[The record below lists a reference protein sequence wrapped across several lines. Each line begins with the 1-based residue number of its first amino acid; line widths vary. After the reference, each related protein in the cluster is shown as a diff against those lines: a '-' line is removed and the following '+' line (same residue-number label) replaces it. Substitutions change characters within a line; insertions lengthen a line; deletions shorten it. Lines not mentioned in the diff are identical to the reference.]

1 MRQLFLSDGNERR
14 SSFGGGN
21 LARKNESASLFW
33 WTILITLMMGLAT
46 FCWFGS
52 IMVTQHPEKPLN
64 YKVLAKLERLPV
76 IRKFSVYS
84 VPDGAAKSAR
94 ELLAAY
100 YAYTPEQL
108 QVANNILKRAY
119 IRNYDKQDPPVYLT
133 GQFEVLEAR
142 ALTDSDVVRDGWVVR
157 CRAIDL
163 EDVDVEIL
171 MPGLAD
177 QDPPFEAGEHITLDK
192 RATFAALVH
201 VEKLGEDRLC
211 ATAIPLVYGGFKTAG
226 GDAPVMNP
234 PRRLNLEAGWPVTDD
249 PGVTTKVVSLD
260 ARP

>member
-33 WTILITLMMGLAT
+33 WTIVITLMMGLAT
-46 FCWFGS
+46 FCWFFS

-64 YKVLAKLERLPV
+64 YKMLAKFERLPV
-76 IRKFSVYS
+76 IRKFTVYS
-84 VPDGAAKSAR
+84 VPDGSAKSAR

-133 GQFEVLEAR
+133 GQFEVLGAR
-142 ALTDSDVVRDGWVVR
+142 PLAESDVIREGWVVR
-157 CRAIDL
+157 CRAVDL

-171 MPGLAD
+171 MPGLSASSA
-177 QDPPFEAGEHITLDK
+177 PFEAGDLLTLDK

-201 VEKLGEDRLC
+201 VQRMGEDRLC
-211 ATAIPLVYGGFKTAG
+211 ATAVPLVYGGFKTTAG
-226 GDAPVMNP
+226 DTPAMNP
-234 PRRLNLEAGWPVTDD
+234 PRQLNLEAGWPVSAD
-249 PGVTTKVVSLD
+249 PGVTAKMVSLQNH
-260 ARP
+260 P

>member
-1 MRQLFLSDGNERR
+1 MRQLFLSDGNELR
-14 SSFGGGN
+14 SFGGGN

-33 WTILITLMMGLAT
+33 WTIVITLMMGLAT
-46 FCWFGS
+46 FCWFFS
-52 IMVTQHPEKPLN
+52 IMITQHPEKPLN
-64 YKVLAKLERLPV
+64 YRVLAKLDRLPV
-76 IRKFSVYS
+76 IRKFTVYS

-133 GQFEVLEAR
+133 GQYEVLEAR
-142 ALTDSDVVRDGWVVR
+142 PLGETDVIREGWVVR
-157 CRAIDL
+157 CRAADL

-171 MPGLAD
+171 MPGLASGSA
-177 QDPPFEAGEHITLDK
+177 PFEAGEQITLDK

-201 VEKLGEDRLC
+201 VERLGEDRLC
-211 ATAIPLVYGGFKTAG
+211 ATAVPLVYGGFKTAG
-226 GDAPVMNP
+226 GDLPAMNP
-234 PRRLNLEAGWPVTDD
+234 PRQLNLEAGWPVSAD
-249 PGVTTKVVSLD
+249 PGVTAKMVSLD
-260 ARP
+260 APSL